1 MTSGGTPMKSKLAF
15 LVLVMVC
22 AGVLAFSAG
31 LAKADAITG
40 DLTFFCRGGCFDTP
54 NGFGYVGTA
63 PTSSSFVYTNGDL
76 TVNATFD
83 NMNWTW
89 DFGSMSQHFW
99 NAFTGVSA
107 YTVIWNAWCLAGSAD
122 LPGHC
127 GDNGIG
133 FDFFTVAGCS
143 DPDCTTGDGTL
154 GEQLGGS
161 GTGFSTTNALIVPDS
176 ASGHV
181 TANIVSTPEPGI
193 LTLLLT
199 GCIFWI
205 LREWRN
211 WQTQRT

>member
-1 MTSGGTPMKSKLAF
+1 MKSKLAF

-76 TVNATFD
+76 TVNATWD

-99 NAFTGVSA
+99 NAFTGVGA

-143 DPDCTTGDGTL
+143 DPDCTAGDGTL

-205 LREWRN
+205 LLEWRN